1 MSLFSAPAESICKG
15 VCPGMRGPG
24 SRVSSG
30 VEMPAPLRAK
40 PVTMTAWFS
49 FLRRKQQQAPSGERW
64 LLEPET
70 GNQTEPREREMLME
84 MPAVQDQKSK
94 LPDKGL
100 RGKQE
105 KGPTRGSAAL

>member
-1 MSLFSAPAESICKG
+1 MILILEEKTAAGTK
-15 VCPGMRGPG
+15 RGEMA
-24 SRVSSG
+24 SRTRSW
-30 VEMPAPLRAK
+30 K
-40 PVTMTAWFS
+40 PDRT
-49 FLRRKQQQAPSGERW
+49 Q
-64 LLEPET
+64 
-70 GNQTEPREREMLME
+70 REMLME